1 MSKVPQSPVPRRR
14 RIPLSR
20 FWLDWRISL
29 FLVAVCI
36 LVVLAA
42 AMTLLSGQ
50 KTIPSIANPSPATHR
65 ERAQF
70 FEGLGKSKD
79 AIREYQ
85 AAIRLSPE
93 DAGLHEALAFL
104 YEREG
109 RFAEA
114 ITSYERSL
122 QLAPESEKSASIRS
136 RVDELRRRR

>member
-1 MSKVPQSPVPRRR
+1 MAKVPQSRVPRRR

-36 LVVLAA
+36 VVLAA
-42 AMTLLSGQ
+42 AAMTLFSGQ
-50 KTIPSIANPSPATHR
+50 KTAPSIANLSPATRR

-70 FEGLGKSKD
+70 FEGLGKIED

-85 AAIRLSPE
+85 AAIRLTPD

-104 YEREG
+104 YERKG
-109 RFAEA
+109 RFADA
-114 ITSYERSL
+114 ISSYERSL
-122 QLAPESEKSASIRS
+122 QLAPESEKSSSIRS
-136 RVDELRRRR
+136 RVDELRRKQ

>member
-1 MSKVPQSPVPRRR
+1 MSNVPQSPVPRRR

-20 FWLDWRISL
+20 FWLDWRISF

-36 LVVLAA
+36 LVAAAA
-42 AMTLLSGQ
+42 AMTLLSGK
-50 KTIPSIANPSPATHR
+50 KTAPPIANPATHR

-70 FEGLGKSKD
+70 FEGLGKIED

-85 AAIRLSPE
+85 AAIRLSPD

-122 QLAPESEKSASIRS
+122 YLAPESEKSSSIRS

>member
-1 MSKVPQSPVPRRR
+1 MSNVPQSPVPRRR

-20 FWLDWRISL
+20 FWLDRRISF

-36 LVVLAA
+36 LVVVAA

-50 KTIPSIANPSPATHR
+50 KTAPPIANFSPAMRR

-70 FEGLGKSKD
+70 FEELGKIED
-79 AIREYQ
+79 AVREYQ
-85 AAIRLSPE
+85 AAIRLSPD
-93 DAGLHEALAFL
+93 DAGLHEALASL

-122 QLAPESEKSASIRS
+122 QLAPESENSSSIRS